1 MSDIT
6 VRTAASAGIPDS
18 SRLETR
24 ENLDK
29 AAEAFESIFVSM
41 MMKSMRSSS
50 LGDDL
55 LGSQATSTFR
65 DMQDQQIAKDIGG
78 RGTLGIA
85 RALSDF
91 LARGRTLDETAPT
104 GDNVKP

>member
-1 MSDIT
+1 MTDISI
-6 VRTAASAGIPDS
+6 RAAASVGIPDK

-24 ENLDK
+24 ENLDN

-41 MMKSMRSSS
+41 MMRSMRSTA

-65 DMQDQQIAKDIGG
+65 DMQDQQIAKEIAG
-78 RGTLGIA
+78 RGALGIA

-91 LARGRTLDETAPT
+91 LARGRNFDETAKT
-104 GDNVKP
+104 RDVTKP